1 MNVRLVCVDRIRTPY
16 VAQACADFRMRLRP
30 YYTVDEVDVKAADGS
45 NAAVA
50 MRDECE
56 RISRHLR
63 PDECIWLLDRNGSE
77 LTSVALAQR
86 IRNVSHS
93 GVPRLTLIIAGTYG
107 AADELRARAQFVWSL
122 SKLTFLHEW
131 ARIIVLEQ
139 LYRAAKI
146 ARNEPYHY

>member
-1 MNVRLVCVDRIRTPY
+1 VNVRLVCVDRIRTPY
-16 VAQACADFRMRLRP
+16 VAQACADFRTRLRP
-30 YYTVDEVDVKAADGS
+30 YYAVEEVDVKAADGG

-86 IRNVSHS
+86 IRDVSHS

-107 AADELRARAQFVWSL
+107 ATDELRARAQFVWSL

-131 ARIIVLEQ
+131 ARMIVLEQ